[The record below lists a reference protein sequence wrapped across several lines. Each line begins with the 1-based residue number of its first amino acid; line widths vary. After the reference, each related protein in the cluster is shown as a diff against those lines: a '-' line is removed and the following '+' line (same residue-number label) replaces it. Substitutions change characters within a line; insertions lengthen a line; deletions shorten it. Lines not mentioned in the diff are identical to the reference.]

1 MSAVSRLIIED
12 LHASVGD
19 IEILR
24 GIDLNISS
32 GEVHAIMGRNGS
44 GKSTLANVLMGHP
57 GYTVTSGRILLDGK
71 NLLEKEVHERARAGV
86 FLSFQHPVSVPGVQV
101 GNLLKRSMTA
111 LRGKVVPA
119 PEFRKEVREAMEILD
134 MDRSFL
140 SRTVNDGFSG
150 GERKRMEILQL
161 ILAKPRLAILDEADS
176 GLDIDALRAV
186 ATGIKSI
193 SSEAATLAITHYR
206 RILDHL
212 QPDCVHVLMDG
223 RIVESGDAELVDRL
237 ENEGYEWINENL

>member
-1 MSAVSRLIIED
+1 
-12 LHASVGD
+12 
-19 IEILR
+19 
-24 GIDLNISS
+24 
-32 GEVHAIMGRNGS
+32 MGRNGS